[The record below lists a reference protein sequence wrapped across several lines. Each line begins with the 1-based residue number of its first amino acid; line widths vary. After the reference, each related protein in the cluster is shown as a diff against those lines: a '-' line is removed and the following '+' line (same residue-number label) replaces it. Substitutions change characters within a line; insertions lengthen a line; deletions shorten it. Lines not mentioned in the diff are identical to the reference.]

1 MNLLVTGLNL
11 PFESPPQSITQLSYA
26 LATFD
31 RSCAMV
37 KISGFGEV
45 PVLYCKRLLI
55 ILASVTLI
63 QEPLKPLRFHIWVII
78 YGIQAMLKISSISS
92 RASVL
97 TSSDSMRLSL
107 KLLVDSNDIY

>member
-1 MNLLVTGLNL
+1 MNLLVGGLNL

-45 PVLYCKRLLI
+45 PVLYCKILLI
-55 ILASVTLI
+55 ILDSVPLI
-63 QEPLKPLRFHIWVII
+63 QEPLKPLQSIGTHEFGQHEAIIEATCRF
-78 YGIQAMLKISSISS
+78 K
-92 RASVL
+92 
-97 TSSDSMRLSL
+97 
-107 KLLVDSNDIY
+107 

>member
-11 PFESPPQSITQLSYA
+11 PFESPPQSITQLSSA
-26 LATFD
+26 LAAFD
-31 RSCAMV
+31 RGCAMV

-63 QEPLKPLRFHIWVII
+63 QEPLKPLRFI
-78 YGIQAMLKISSISS
+78 SISIHRNITESQDDPRYS
-92 RASVL
+92 RVL
-97 TSSDSMRLSL
+97 SHLYRH
-107 KLLVDSNDIY
+107 IYD